1 MNFFNLYSKDLSS
14 KLNICADE
22 VGPILEFTIP
32 KFNEKPKTKF
42 HFKIYKQEDRNSVIV
57 HERNY

>member
-22 VGPILEFTIP
+22 VGPILEFTIQSLMR
-32 KFNEKPKTKF
+32 NL
-42 HFKIYKQEDRNSVIV
+42 KQNFILKSINKRTEIRYL